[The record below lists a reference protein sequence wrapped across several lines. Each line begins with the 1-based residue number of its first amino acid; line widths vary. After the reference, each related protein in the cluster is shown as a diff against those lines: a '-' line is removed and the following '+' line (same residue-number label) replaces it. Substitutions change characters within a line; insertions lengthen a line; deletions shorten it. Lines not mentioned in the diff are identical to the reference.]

1 MNFFLIAQNGT
12 DYLSHIDDTDGGR
25 LVYTADRSKANGWE
39 SRERAVA
46 ARNHLLDTMGVAL
59 NIVEVL

>member
-1 MNFFLIAQNGT
+1 MKFFLIAQNGS
-12 DYLSHIDDTDGGR
+12 DYLAYIDDTDGGR
-25 LVYTADRSKANGWE
+25 PVYTTDRSEANGWE

-46 ARNHLLDTMGVAL
+46 ARNRLFDTTGVAM